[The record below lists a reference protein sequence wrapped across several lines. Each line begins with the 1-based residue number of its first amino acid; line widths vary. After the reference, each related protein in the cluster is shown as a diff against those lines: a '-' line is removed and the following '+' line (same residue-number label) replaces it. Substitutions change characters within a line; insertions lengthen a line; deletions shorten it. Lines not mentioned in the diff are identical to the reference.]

1 MKKEVDTMTE
11 KLFERDSNL
20 KSCEATVLEC
30 EQAPQGFAVALDR
43 TVLFPEGGGQL
54 SDTGTINGALVTH
67 VRETKEKIIH
77 QCVAEFPV
85 GSKVT
90 VQVNWTDRLD
100 HMQQHCGE
108 HILSYAF
115 FKLFHANN
123 VGFHMNERFVTIDL
137 DKEVTLEEAFQAEDF
152 ANQQV
157 WQDLPVTVSYLP
169 HTEVA
174 DLPMRKRNEKLTG
187 ILRVVAVQGG
197 DICTCCGTHP
207 ASTGVVG
214 LIKITKIEKHK
225 GGTRVEFLC
234 GRWALEDARNKM
246 RYIQDAGNMLST
258 KEEKVCEGIGRLE
271 AEVAELK
278 EKLRAA
284 VKQMQ
289 ADRVKKLLADAPV
302 NGAGCKV
309 AFVAEEN
316 YDAQSAKS
324 MMQQLMAVPQ
334 VVATV
339 IYRSGERVNYMF
351 GLSDDAVGDC
361 KKLVTAANELLGG
374 RGGGKK
380 ESAQGGAPYAEDWK
394 EKAEKL
400 IDIMRE

>member
-1 MKKEVDTMTE
+1 MTE

-20 KSCEATVLEC
+20 KICEATVVEC
-30 EQAPQGFAVALDR
+30 EPAPQGYAVVLDR

-54 SDTGTINGALVTH
+54 SDTGTINGALVKH

-77 QCVAEFPV
+77 ECAAEFPV
-85 GSKVT
+85 GSRVT

-115 FKLFHANN
+115 WKLFGANN
-123 VGFHMNERFVTIDL
+123 VGFHMNERMVTIDL

-152 ANQQV
+152 ANRQV
-157 WQDLPVTVSYLP
+157 WENLPVTVSYLP
-169 HTEVA
+169 HTELA
-174 DLPMRKRNEKLTG
+174 DLPMRKKNEKLTG

-197 DICTCCGTHP
+197 DVCTCCGTHP
-207 ASTGVVG
+207 TSTGVVG

-234 GRWALEDARNKM
+234 GRWALEDARKKM

-258 KEEKVCEGIGRLE
+258 KEERVCESIGRLE
-271 AEVAELK
+271 GEISELK

-284 VKQMQ
+284 VAQLQ
-289 ADRVKKLLADAPV
+289 ESEIQKLLAEAPV
-302 NGAGCKV
+302 NAAGCQVLAAIKD
-309 AFVAEEN
+309 EYEPK
-316 YDAQSAKS
+316 SAKTLFGKLS
-324 MMQQLMAVPQ
+324 DTPNAL
-334 VVATV
+334 VAV
-339 IYRSGERVNYMF
+339 IYRNGERVNYMF
-351 GLSDDAVGDC
+351 GLGPGAAGDC
-361 KKLVTAANELLGG
+361 KAIIARANEIFGG
-374 RGGGKK
+374 KGGGKK
-380 ESAQGGAPYAEDWK
+380 ESAQGGAPYAADWK

-400 IDIMRE
+400 VAVMKET